1 MRDHAY
7 GIFEIMA
14 WPAAVWCAS
23 ELVLRTLVREP
34 AGLAQTAVIGA
45 MADDPYEVLGTW
57 NRDGKIE
64 DTVTPLAAIRE
75 MVGEPKSP
83 AS

>member
-34 AGLAQTAVIGA
+34 AGLARTAVIGA
-45 MADDPYEVLGTW
+45 MAATTIVCCRWRRGS
-57 NRDGKIE
+57 
-64 DTVTPLAAIRE
+64 LARA
-75 MVGEPKSP
+75 
-83 AS
+83 